1 MAKKPNY
8 RRGLRDPRRSGI
20 KWSIAAGLSLL
31 VVSALVLSNA
41 RATSQTAQDG
51 FALSRAEAALGANDL
66 AVKALGQAA
75 LLAEDNALGVADAA
89 TLSLAMDEAA
99 ATLAELSA
107 RIQELDDALSSDS
120 ALMAPAGAARS
131 SGEAVL
137 QMLEQGK
144 VDDAGTALAGDV
156 LRNFETLR
164 DQLSIIRETQ
174 EDLLSSTG
182 AAATRIAE
190 IVTFLVALL
199 LPLGAVVAYRYA
211 ARRQLRNAEA
221 QLDTRLE
228 AEREVVRAKDEFI
241 GNISHEL
248 RTPLTSIFG
257 FSELLLESGVV
268 DPAAAMDLIGL
279 INNESAELT
288 RMVEDLLVSARV
300 EANALVYKNEE
311 VDIAKEL
318 DSVMAIMKHTGA
330 KVDVLIA
337 DNECWGDPVRV
348 RQVLRNLLSN
358 AQRYGGDTVR
368 FTARRQGA
376 MLELVIADN
385 GPGVPPEM
393 EPRLFT
399 RFVHGGKEALM
410 TGSVGLG
417 LSVVGS
423 LVDDM
428 GGVIAYEN
436 RDGWVRFIVGLPVE
450 APAAPEYAD
459 ELDAKSAAQIE
470 FLKSLRREEASPAE
484 ATVSDGG

>member
-1 MAKKPNY
+1 MPKKPKY

-41 RATSQTAQDG
+41 RATSQTAHDG
-51 FALSRAEAALGANDL
+51 VALARAEAALGANDL
-66 AVKALGQAA
+66 AVKALGQAV
-75 LLAEDNALGVADAA
+75 LLAEDNALGVADDE
-89 TLSLAMDEAA
+89 TLSLAVDEAA
-99 ATLAELSA
+99 ATLVELA
-107 RIQELDDALSSDS
+107 TRISELDDSLGAESPLIE
-120 ALMAPAGAARS
+120 LGGAAAG

-137 QMLEQGK
+137 EMIDSGR
-144 VDDAGTALAGDV
+144 VDGAGAVLAGDGV
-156 LRNFETLR
+156 
-164 DQLSIIRETQ
+164 
-174 EDLLSSTG
+174 
-182 AAATRIAE
+182 RIAE

-268 DPAAAMDLIGL
+268 DPTAAMDLIGL
-279 INNESAELT
+279 INHESAELT

-300 EANALVYKNEE
+300 EANALVYKTQE
-311 VDIAKEL
+311 VDIAEEL
-318 DSVMAIMKHTGA
+318 ESLMAIMKHTGA
-330 KVDVLIA
+330 SVDVLVA
-337 DNECWGDPVRV
+337 DTQCWGDPVRV
-348 RQVLRNLLSN
+348 RQILRNLLSN
-358 AQRYGGDTVR
+358 AHRYGGDKVR
-368 FTARRQGA
+368 FTARREGG
-376 MLELVIADN
+376 MLEIVVADN

-428 GGVIAYEN
+428 GGIVAYEN
-436 RDGWVRFIVGLPVE
+436 RDGWARFIVGLPVE
-450 APAAPEYAD
+450 APPAAAYED

-470 FLKSLRREEASPAE
+470 FLQSLRKHAAAPAE
-484 ATVSDGG
+484 ATVGDGG